1 VDSNGVDVLELEE
14 KIYDFVAGVLPIATI
29 PTDLRLG
36 YSVRLL
42 GANLQKNSIDVTNE
56 AFKHCWIEMQ
66 SMTYIYRF
74 PDGAPPG
81 VTQVETEFMY
91 TITLEVAKSILPTVT
106 IMNDAMR
113 LLTHRE
119 GYELFVIIGLM
130 DFNMRSSFMRR
141 VQPPTNYSMGV
152 HPVNNN
158 SVYTVDLILRFR
170 CIINVPDIKLNNPIS
185 SVGITVYNEKKEEI
199 YNLSESNA
207 ADRKRR

>member
-14 KIYDFVAGVLPIATI
+14 KLYDFVAGVLPIATT

-36 YSVRLL
+36 YSVRFV
-42 GANLQKNSIDVTNE
+42 GANLQKNSIDVINE
-56 AFKHCWIEMQ
+56 AFKHCWIELQ
-66 SMTYIYRF
+66 SMRYIYEF

-81 VTQVETEFMY
+81 VTQVESEFIY
-91 TITLEVAKSILPTVT
+91 TIRLEVAKSILPTVS

-119 GYELFVIIGLM
+119 GYELFVIIGIM

-141 VQPPTNYSMGV
+141 TQPPTNYSMGV

-158 SVYTVDLILRFR
+158 SVYVVDIILRFR
-170 CIINVPDIKLNNPIS
+170 CIINVADIKRNNLIS
-185 SVGITVYNEKKEEI
+185 SVGITLYNEKKKEI
-199 YNLSESNA
+199 YNLSE
-207 ADRKRR
+207 RQ